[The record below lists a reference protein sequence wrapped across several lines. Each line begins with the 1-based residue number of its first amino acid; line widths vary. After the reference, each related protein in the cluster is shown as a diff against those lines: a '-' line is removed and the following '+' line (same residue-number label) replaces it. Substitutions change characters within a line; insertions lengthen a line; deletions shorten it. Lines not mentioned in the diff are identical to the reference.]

1 MKRRI
6 LEVDLARKKSAS
18 LTGPEREAQDRA
30 RGVVERAD
38 LLKMEQEEE
47 IRMLNTVRRGSFQ
60 QLLQM
65 FCSNVQQHYVCSW
78 FLQLIL
84 DAQCQATRDAQIQE
98 KKQMRA
104 ELTEE
109 EKRLD
114 AMMEAERR
122 RALETDKKTDEL
134 CKEQRRR

>member
-1 MKRRI
+1 
-6 LEVDLARKKSAS
+6 
-18 LTGPEREAQDRA
+18 
-30 RGVVERAD
+30 
-38 LLKMEQEEE
+38 
-47 IRMLNTVRRGSFQ
+47 
-60 QLLQM
+60 M
-65 FCSNVQQHYVCSW
+65 FCSNVCSW

-114 AMMEAERR
+114 ALMEAERR
-122 RALETDKKTDEL
+122 RAFETDKKTEEL

>member
-1 MKRRI
+1 MESRR
-6 LEVDLARKKSAS
+6 RSNN
-18 LTGPEREAQDRA
+18 
-30 RGVVERAD
+30 
-38 LLKMEQEEE
+38 LL
-47 IRMLNTVRRGSFQ
+47 
-60 QLLQM
+60 LL
-65 FCSNVQQHYVCSW
+65 VP
-78 FLQLIL
+78 QLIL

-98 KKQMRA
+98 KKQMQA

-122 RALETDKKTDEL
+122 RAVETDRKTEEL

>member
-6 LEVDLARKKSAS
+6 LEVDLARKKSAP

-60 QLLQM
+60 QPLQM
-65 FCSNVQQHYVCSW
+65 FCSNVCSW

-122 RALETDKKTDEL
+122 RALETDKKTVEL

>member
-1 MKRRI
+1 M
-6 LEVDLARKKSAS
+6 EVDLSRKKS
-18 LTGPEREAQDRA
+18 LPPTDLEREAQDRA
-30 RGVVERAD
+30 RGVVERSD
-38 LLKMEQEEE
+38 LLKMEEEEE
-47 IRMLNTVRRGSFQ
+47 IRMLNTVRSSCEGWSSR
-60 QLLQM
+60 QM
-65 FCSNVQQHYVCSW
+65 CNNHACSW

-122 RALETDKKTDEL
+122 RAVETDKKTDEL
-134 CKEQRRR
+134 CREQRMR